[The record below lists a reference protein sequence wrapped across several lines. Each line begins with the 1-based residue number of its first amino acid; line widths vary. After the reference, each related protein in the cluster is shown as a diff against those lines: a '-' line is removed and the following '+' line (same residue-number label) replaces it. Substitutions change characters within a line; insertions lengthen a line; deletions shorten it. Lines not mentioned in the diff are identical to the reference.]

1 MSVFDMWLG
10 GVALLSGA
18 IGGCALTA
26 LANRWRQDRQ
36 RIAELESKV
45 LELSKPRRAWLD
57 EIRLDARTEVLA
69 TAQLMKLSVHDG
81 LDALRRLSPGLA
93 EEVVE
98 DVMRK

>member
-1 MSVFDMWLG
+1 MSVFDMWFG
-10 GVALLSGA
+10 GIALLAGA
-18 IGGCALTA
+18 IGGCALTM
-26 LANRWRQDRQ
+26 LANHWQQDRQ

-93 EEVVE
+93 EEVIE